1 MMVVGVEYHSYG
13 GMGHHAPDQNMAY
26 STLQLDRIVGNLLL
40 EPELVAFP
48 HVLADPQA
56 WASQALLASPAG
68 VLASPVGA

>member
-40 EPELVAFP
+40 EAELVAFP
-48 HVLADPQA
+48 HVLADLQA
-56 WASQALLASPAG
+56 WASPAAL
-68 VLASPVGA
+68 